1 MLKIIAFSSAF
12 ISNKEMAIAQKQTNI
27 IDLNAIKVA
36 CQECSLNGL
45 CLPLG
50 LDHKELNRLDQIIER
65 KSPMS
70 RGDHLFR
77 IGDEFRA
84 VFAVRSGSLKS
95 YATTEEGQEQIIG
108 FHFPGELV
116 GLDAISESRH
126 PLAAKAL
133 ETTSICAIPYD
144 QLENLVGEMP
154 SLRTQMMKIMSREI
168 SHDEQNIIT
177 LGQKSADERLA
188 AFLLG
193 LSKRFKQRG
202 FSATEFN
209 LSMSR
214 GDIGNY
220 LGLALETVSRL
231 LTRFQHDNL
240 IKVDRKFIEILD
252 LDRLHAK
259 AGGSLSC
266 KS

>member
-1 MLKIIAFSSAF
+1 
-12 ISNKEMAIAQKQTNI
+12 MAIPVHQTNI
-27 IDLNAIKVA
+27 IDINAIKVA

-50 LDHKELNRLDQIIER
+50 LDHKELTRLDDIIER
-65 KSPMS
+65 KSPLN

-77 IGDEFRA
+77 VGDEFRS

-95 YATTEEGQEQIIG
+95 YATTEEGHEQIIG

-116 GLDAISESRH
+116 GLDAISESEH

-133 ETTSICAIPYD
+133 ETTSICAIPYE
-144 QLENLVGEMP
+144 QLEYLVGEMP
-154 SLRTQMMKIMSREI
+154 SLRSQLMRLMSREI

-188 AFLLG
+188 AFLMG
-193 LSKRFKQRG
+193 LSERFRQRG

-231 LTRFQHDNL
+231 LTRFQQDNL
-240 IKVDRKFIEILD
+240 IKVDRKFIEII
-252 LDRLHAK
+252 DRKRLSAK
-259 AGGSLSC
+259 AGGC
-266 KS
+266 G